1 MPRPRNATLGSH
13 WRSPAAA
20 THCVHAQCRRAV
32 GQPIFVRTALRGWHL
47 GSLLSHLTIIFCY
60 WGYHL
65 GLFFQMTG
73 GDLLGE
79 HVQSDVCSICRTFR
93 VMTSE
98 NSNIA
103 HGITWAIDSGKSN
116 KVAAD
121 WFSRFV
127 RRHLANEYFWKA
139 PNNIHLSTAILYW
152 LDPPLAWHGLY
163 PDSETTAQRPKH
175 SFASALTFLKQNKCH
190 RSQRS
195 WDSRPSLGLLQGLFR
210 FGLWSVWVC
219 CSITLGLTGF
229 RFSLF
234 S

>member
-20 THCVHAQCRRAV
+20 THCVHAQCRWAV

-47 GSLLSHLTIIFCY
+47 GSLLSHLTIIFCC

-103 HGITWAIDSGKSN
+103 HGMTWTIDSEKSN

-121 WFSRFV
+121 SFSRFV
-127 RRHLANEYFWKA
+127 RRHLENEYFWKA
-139 PNNIHLSTAILYW
+139 PDNIHLSTAILYW
-152 LDPPLAWHGLY
+152 LDPLLHGTDYTRIQKPRLSDQDIVSLQQWHFWNKTIVTDLSVLEI
-163 PDSETTAQRPKH
+163 P
-175 SFASALTFLKQNKCH
+175 ALH
-190 RSQRS
+190 
-195 WDSRPSLGLLQGLFR
+195 
-210 FGLWSVWVC
+210 
-219 CSITLGLTGF
+219 
-229 RFSLF
+229 
-234 S
+234 